1 MKLVSNAGKA
11 HRMYC
16 VVAAVL
22 LGFFDT
28 AYAADWWGLG
38 ANIAPN
44 VFAAINAVV
53 ATLVIPL
60 LRVIKQFPTGFEET
74 QPMKD
79 DA

>member
-1 MKLVSNAGKA
+1 MNQAELLESLNTLNAAVAKVGTETEA
-11 HRMYC
+11 LIAE
-16 VVAAVL
+16 VAAL
-22 LGFFDT
+22 KD
-28 AYAADWWGLG
+28 
-38 ANIAPN
+38 APN

>member
-16 VVAAVL
+16 VVA
-22 LGFFDT
+22 
-28 AYAADWWGLG
+28 AADWWGLG